1 MSKKKLNW
9 IKRLWLR
16 ILGRRFISYQIGM
29 PGNKHTV
36 IQEAYWDFDDII
48 TITKQVWL

>member
-16 ILGRRFISYQIGM
+16 ILGRRFIVYQVGKREI
-29 PGNKHTV
+29 PTV
-36 IQEAYWDFDDII
+36 IQEAYWDFDDVI